1 MEKTFKI
8 EGMNCRHCVEAVE
21 NNLSKLNLRKV
32 QVEIGSVTV
41 EFDEKILDEKVIIK
55 SVENAGYRVIV

>member
-8 EGMNCRHCVEAVE
+8 EGMNCRHCAKAVE
-21 NNLSKLNLRKV
+21 NNLSKLNLRRV

-55 SVENAGYRVIV
+55 SVEDAGYRVIV